1 MPWHL
6 LSGCLFSGMKLSYI
20 CFMDVSIQSTSLSQL
35 TILHTVA
42 LQSQKM
48 AMDSAKNEGKV
59 VMQMISDLASITD
72 TALGGGVDVLA

>member
-1 MPWHL
+1 
-6 LSGCLFSGMKLSYI
+6 
-20 CFMDVSIQSTSLSQL
+20 MDVSIQSTSLSQL

-48 AMDSAKNEGKV
+48 AMDSAINEGKV
-59 VMQMISDLASITD
+59 VMQMITDLASITD